1 MRHAVPEDD
10 LKFSAHSPQRQTNI
24 PANIDYRLF
33 KLQVAPCYFQ
43 TDAADTPVCFHVSE
57 SKLDRIS
64 GAERDRISGADIFV
78 ISSQNEL

>member
-1 MRHAVPEDD
+1 MYAAF
-10 LKFSAHSPQRQTNI
+10 LAAFYFI
-24 PANIDYRLF
+24 PFTIFFFPHPLRINFVESERN
-33 KLQVAPCYFQ
+33 V
-43 TDAADTPVCFHVSE
+43 HVSE